1 MENNS
6 HLERA
11 DHDGPFNVTLSN
23 SYSRVR
29 KFSEE
34 LTRPLETEDYVIQS
48 MPDVSP
54 TKWHLAHTSWFFETF
69 VLSEVNPDY
78 RSPHPQFN
86 FLFNS
91 YYVQVGERHC
101 RPKRGL
107 ISRPT
112 VAEVFRYRRHVDQN
126 ILEFLEIASE
136 ERLKEIAPIIEV
148 GLHHEQQHQELM
160 LTDIKHVFSENPLRP
175 AYMGKE
181 KKRSDPPLPH
191 IHWIEYPEG
200 VYAIG
205 HSGEG
210 FSFDNEG
217 PVHKEYSN
225 PFKLAS
231 RAVTNREYLE
241 FMEDEGYKRPE
252 IWLSDG
258 WYAAEANHWNAPL
271 YWERKNGRW
280 QYFTLSGTRDV
291 SNNRGKFRRN

>member
-160 LTDIKHVFSENPLRP
+160 LTEETFGP
-175 AYMGKE
+175 AIT
-181 KKRSDPPLPH
+181 PH
-191 IHWIEYPEG
+191 SLDRI
-200 VYAIG
+200 
-205 HSGEG
+205 SG
-210 FSFDNEG
+210 
-217 PVHKEYSN
+217 
-225 PFKLAS
+225 
-231 RAVTNREYLE
+231 
-241 FMEDEGYKRPE
+241 
-252 IWLSDG
+252 
-258 WYAAEANHWNAPL
+258 
-271 YWERKNGRW
+271 GRICDW
-280 QYFTLSGTRDV
+280 SQW
-291 SNNRGKFRRN
+291 